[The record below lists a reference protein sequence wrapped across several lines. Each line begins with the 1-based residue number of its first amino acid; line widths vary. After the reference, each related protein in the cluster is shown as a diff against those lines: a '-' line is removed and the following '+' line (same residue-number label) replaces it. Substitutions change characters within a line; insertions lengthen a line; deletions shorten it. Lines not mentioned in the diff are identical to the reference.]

1 MDLNDVKS
9 SIFSISLA
17 GQGQIV
23 QGIDHTQQCI
33 KIWLMTRPGE
43 DPLRPEFGCGCARYI
58 DQPINQVSGQII
70 NEVITGMKNYFP
82 EIVTKKVTPVLVP
95 GKLTINIEWTYANAA
110 LIKEFQTTSY
120 TYGN

>member
-1 MDLNDVKS
+1 MDLTEVQS
-9 SIFSISLA
+9 SIFSISLD

-23 QGIDHTQQCI
+23 QGMDHTQQCI

-43 DPLRPEFGCGCARYI
+43 DPLRPEFGCGCAQHI
-58 DQPINQVSGQII
+58 DKPIDTVRGLII

-82 EIVTKKVTPVLVP
+82 EIVTNKVVPVMEL
-95 GKLTINIEWTYANAA
+95 GKLTINIEWAYANAS